1 MANNCLVKKY
11 KKVVNNDNL
20 LDIGQMNTNED
31 TVSSFAKNPMFTTS
45 GKVYLK
51 KGRLKNTW
59 TNDTFEPGVMYDSFG
74 TIDAQFSVLE
84 SPIQLGCMNKYNLKS
99 VAITNLSELKY
110 SPNLENLLRVTIDV
124 PTDEANAIINSFTGL
139 KTALF
144 SGAGEVSPAAFQGLN
159 SLITL
164 SSSYLKEG
172 EDMSVLPQNLRYVY
186 NTNRATMRWLDANP
200 RTGYICA
207 IREGVNFGDDLDN
220 YLISNAAATLG
231 KSPSATD
238 EWSGKKINVYGT
250 RTSASDS
257 AVATLKSLGLTV
269 VVNDET
275 L

>member
-1 MANNCLVKKY
+1 MANDCLVTKY

-20 LDIGQMNTNED
+20 LEIGQMNTNED
-31 TVSSFAKNPMFTTS
+31 TASSFAKNPMFTTS

-59 TNDTFEPGVMYDSFG
+59 TKETFEPGVMYDSFG

-84 SPIQLGCMNKYNLKS
+84 SPIQLGCMNKYVLKS
-99 VAITNLSELKY
+99 VANTNLSELKY
-110 SPNLENLLRVTIDV
+110 SPGLENILRATIDV
-124 PTDEANAIINSFTGL
+124 SADEANAIINSFTGL
-139 KTALF
+139 KTAIFL
-144 SGAGEVSPAAFQGLN
+144 GEVSPAAFQGLN

-172 EDMSVLPQNLRYVY
+172 EDMSVLPPNLRYVY
-186 NTNRATMRWLDANP
+186 NTNRAKMHWLNANP

-207 IREGVNFGDDLDN
+207 IREGVDFGNDLDN